1 MNGAPRDMSTFR
13 KLSTYIMQDDHLL
26 PHLTV
31 RESIYLAACL
41 KIPSSVSKK
50 ERNKLVSMSFL
61 KWAIKGFLIFY
72 RSNLSFY
79 RLE

>member
-1 MNGAPRDMSTFR
+1 MFFRRSKVSGQVLVNGAPRDMSTFR

-50 ERNKLVSMSFL
+50 ERNKLVSMSL
-61 KWAIKGFLIFY
+61 NGK
-72 RSNLSFY
+72 
-79 RLE
+79 